1 MFVVRCKKEG
11 CGELLR
17 PHVVWFGEGLD
28 PQVMSDVQKELD
40 DCDLCLVVS
49 KLSLVIN
56 IWMIYWQ
63 DFQISSSHPWY
74 STHPSSGDRGL
85 TVYMYNVKI
94 RALYSNAVR
103 PGLCEGWHFTH
114 MRKTFTWPHN
124 FTKRGGL
131 SHKTSFIEVPLPSQ
145 ESVRSCTEIEKEILY

>member
-11 CGELLR
+11 CGGLLR

-56 IWMIYWQ
+56 ILMIYWQ

-74 STHPSSGDRGL
+74 STHPSSRDRGL
-85 TVYMYNVKI
+85 TVYMYIATLFAQVYVRVDISLTWGKHLHDRI
-94 RALYSNAVR
+94 ISLREVVCPIKLALLKCLYLA
-103 PGLCEGWHFTH
+103 
-114 MRKTFTWPHN
+114 RKVCGHVQ
-124 FTKRGGL
+124 K
-131 SHKTSFIEVPLPSQ
+131 
-145 ESVRSCTEIEKEILY
+145 